1 MAIQAKQKSKS
12 GRTSQARRVTDNE
25 REQTA
30 VSPGLPGSAAPNTST
45 AQSKVA
51 DAAESSPTDC
61 DHQAVEIGMRKT
73 GDDTQITIVGDTKS
87 IMREFGTDD
96 PDFLNGFVDHLANAG
111 ARGCLYLD
119 EVGLNPQDM
128 RQYPDELGIK
138 FMLAFV
144 KKNKPADEIMATL
157 LGQMAATNVAIMKFA
172 NRLAHAT
179 NLAERDSAER
189 TYNKLTRTYL
199 LQVEALQ
206 RYRSKSDN
214 NVIFQHISVR
224 DRGQA
229 IVGNVTRSARRRALK
244 NRPRATPLI
253 ADARQTPMEM
263 IGDRQQARVPPR
275 RSEK

>member
-1 MAIQAKQKSKS
+1 MALQAQKSKS
-12 GRTSQARRVTDNE
+12 GRTSRARRVTDNE

-30 VSPGLPGSAAPNTST
+30 VSPGLPGSAALNTT

-73 GDDTQITIVGDTKS
+73 GDDTHITIVGDTKS
-87 IMREFGTDD
+87 LMHEFGTDD
-96 PDFLNGFVDHLANAG
+96 PDFLNGFIDQLANAG
-111 ARGCLYLD
+111 ARGSLYLD

-128 RQYPDELGIK
+128 RQYPDELGVK

-157 LGQMAATNVAIMKFA
+157 LGQMAATNVAVMKFA

-189 TYNKLTRTYL
+189 TYSKLARTYL

-206 RYRSKSDN
+206 RYRSESDN

-224 DRGQA
+224 DGGQA
-229 IVGNVTRSARRRALK
+229 IVGNVTRPARRRTLK
-244 NRPRATPLI
+244 NRARATPPI
-253 ADARQTPMEM
+253 AHARQTPMEI
-263 IGDRQQARVPPR
+263 IGDRQQARVPLR
-275 RSEK
+275 RKSK